1 MERFVH
7 NEYLLH
13 LRKQIAGTTDE
24 AKQRQTSPL
33 LSEEEE
39 VKDHLPPKEK

>member
-1 MERFVH
+1 MERFVY

-13 LRKQIAGTTDE
+13 LRRQIAGTTDE

-33 LSEEEE
+33 LSEEE
-39 VKDHLPPKEK
+39 VKDHLPVCTEN